1 MRYAIIF
8 AASAILVSAILAGA
22 YKGGYLSGS
31 AADTKL
37 NGVAVV
43 DLDDLAKRLGDDVT
57 IQKQMKDT
65 QASLDQQL
73 QSLQTSL
80 RQQYQRKLEELKSQQ
95 TKNDD
100 PLPSAAKQLLAELEQ
115 KLNLQLLQ
123 AQQTARKKLETYRI
137 GLIQDFRNEVGPVAR
152 EIASQ
157 HGLGVVITKND
168 AILLTFDDAHD
179 ITIALAAKLRENR
192 SAATSRDASV
202 AARAD
207 QPAQNLR

>member
-1 MRYAIIF
+1 MRYAMIF

-22 YKGGYLSGS
+22 YKGGYLSGN

-100 PLPSAAKQLLAELEQ
+100 SLPSAAKQLLAELEQ
-115 KLNLQLLQ
+115 KLNMQLLQ
-123 AQQTARKKLETYRI
+123 AQQTARKKLEAYRI
-137 GLIQDFRNEVGPVAR
+137 NLVQDFRSEVGPVAR